1 MNVIDLIDELEE
13 IIESGSPVPFS
24 NKVMLDKE
32 DLFEI
37 IKEVKLRLPDEIKQ
51 ANWIKEEKQRIL
63 AEAQKEADTI
73 VDEATT
79 HLEELIEEDEIT
91 RNAKERAEEILT
103 TTQNNAKDIRL
114 GAMEYADNIL
124 MNTQEN
130 LKVLI
135 ETLDE
140 NRQELRGIK

>member
-24 NKVMLDKE
+24 NKIMLDKE
-32 DLFEI
+32 DIFEI
-37 IKEVKLRLPDEIKQ
+37 IREIRLRLPDEIKQ

-73 VDEATT
+73 VDEAAT
-79 HLEELIEEDEIT
+79 HLEELIEKDEIT